1 LKCKRKNGLI
11 GCRKTLR
18 FLNGKEQKIEHSF
31 LQDKQ
36 KMTGK
41 TQLFIMNITY
51 AIARFTLCVIFFYA
65 GVAKLGQP
73 QNFAIII
80 SDFRLLPQAAVMPIA
95 ILLPLLEVSAAIGL
109 FFDVRGS
116 LGTIFFLLLVF
127 IAILSYAIWLELDVD
142 CGCFGPEDPEFHAYN
157 GLRLSLYRDVF
168 LVACVFFLYIF
179 RRLLSIRLIRP
190 TELLT
195 LQESHKA

>member
-1 LKCKRKNGLI
+1 
-11 GCRKTLR
+11 
-18 FLNGKEQKIEHSF
+18 
-31 LQDKQ
+31 
-36 KMTGK
+36 
-41 TQLFIMNITY
+41 MNITY